1 MDQNYSIT
9 IGTCG
14 RGTWNSGDGG
24 ESWMLQRKWFFPPES
39 PIVRA
44 LTLHPT
50 DPHTLYAG
58 ADKGIHRSTDNGR
71 SWEMIN
77 NSDNIKNVWALA
89 IDPTDPNIMFAG
101 TSPTGLCRS
110 RDAGH
115 TWETLSLPPLA
126 TECEVGDPRVTFIA
140 IDADDSNIIWAGIEV
155 DGILLSL
162 DGGDNWNRV
171 SSIPDDDIHCMLI
184 NKSNGS
190 QVLALTPRDLYVST
204 DMGEVWE
211 PMGMDLYRSA
221 NKDAH
226 YMRWITPKPDD
237 PNILF
242 LGCGNFN
249 VGDTGSLFKS
259 TDCGKTWRKLTLP
272 TPSTNSTVFGIATNA
287 AMPDRVAACTVNG
300 EVWISEDV
308 GESWRRV
315 QQIFGEILCIALQPN
330 SQEKPMIYNASGTQ
344 ALLGGEIQRPT

>member
-50 DPHTLYAG
+50 DPHTLFAG

-77 NSDNIKNVWALA
+77 KSNNIKNVWALA

-190 QVLALTPRDLYVST
+190 
-204 DMGEVWE
+204 E
-211 PMGMDLYRSA
+211 
-221 NKDAH
+221 
-226 YMRWITPKPDD
+226 
-237 PNILF
+237 
-242 LGCGNFN
+242 LGRCKFY
-249 VGDTGSLFKS
+249 TK
-259 TDCGKTWRKLTLP
+259 
-272 TPSTNSTVFGIATNA
+272 
-287 AMPDRVAACTVNG
+287 
-300 EVWISEDV
+300 
-308 GESWRRV
+308 
-315 QQIFGEILCIALQPN
+315 
-330 SQEKPMIYNASGTQ
+330 IY
-344 ALLGGEIQRPT
+344 